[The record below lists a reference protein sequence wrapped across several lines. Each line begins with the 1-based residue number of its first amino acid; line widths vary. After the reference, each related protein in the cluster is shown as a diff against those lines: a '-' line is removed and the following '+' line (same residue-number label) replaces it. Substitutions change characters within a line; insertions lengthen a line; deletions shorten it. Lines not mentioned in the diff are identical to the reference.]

1 MKNTII
7 ASAVAILCTIALC
20 ITLGAKLPKA
30 DTAATSEAEKTYI
43 TEEEAIEYLGIN
55 KEVMTLMRDRLKS
68 FEGAYMSYTYVD
80 ENGEEV
86 TFLVYDKDALD
97 TAMDKVMKEHNKLNF
112 KYLQEAE
119 KAQEAQKTEKA
130 AK

>member
-1 MKNTII
+1 MKNTLI
-7 ASAVAILCTIALC
+7 ASVVAVLCTIALC

-30 DTAATSEAEKTYI
+30 DTDSKAVDKYI

-55 KEVMTLMRDRLKS
+55 KEVMTLMRDKLKS

-80 ENGEEV
+80 DKGEEV
-86 TFLVYDKDALD
+86 TFTVYDKDALD
-97 TAMDKVMKEHNKLNF
+97 TAMNKTMKEHNKLNF
-112 KYLQEAE
+112 KYIQEAV
-119 KAQEAQKTEKA
+119 KAQAEADAKA